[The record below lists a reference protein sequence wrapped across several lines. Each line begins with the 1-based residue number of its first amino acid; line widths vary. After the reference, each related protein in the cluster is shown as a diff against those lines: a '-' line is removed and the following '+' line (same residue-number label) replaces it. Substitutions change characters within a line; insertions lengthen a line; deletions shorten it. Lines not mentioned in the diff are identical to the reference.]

1 MERGE
6 ADITES
12 NAESRLKLV
21 TSERAQT
28 GWDRRRRAADPCGPQ
43 AGALTGAP
51 LVPAVAKRLQEG
63 RQEEGHRAL
72 LVSHLGGG
80 AGMPGRICP
89 WPWAGGCRGGGFR
102 VRVDDAGLQMHSE
115 EQMGNW
121 RARAV

>member
-28 GWDRRRRAADPCGPQ
+28 GWDRRRRAADPRGPQ

-80 AGMPGRICP
+80 RHAGQNLPVALGRGLSGRGVPCP
-89 WPWAGGCRGGGFR
+89 RRRCR
-102 VRVDDAGLQMHSE
+102 ASNAL
-115 EQMGNW
+115 
-121 RARAV
+121 